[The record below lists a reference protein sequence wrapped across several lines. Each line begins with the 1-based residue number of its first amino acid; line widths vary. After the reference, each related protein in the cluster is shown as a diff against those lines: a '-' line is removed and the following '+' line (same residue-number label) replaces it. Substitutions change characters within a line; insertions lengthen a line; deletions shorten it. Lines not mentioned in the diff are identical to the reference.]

1 MGLGGRVF
9 LRAGSGLCLS
19 LCLYLCLCLW
29 REEDHSGHE
38 RDTVA
43 LCSVVCDGFE
53 AVDGVD

>member
-9 LRAGSGLCLS
+9 LRAGSGLCP
-19 LCLYLCLCLW
+19 CPCLCLCLW

>member
-19 LCLYLCLCLW
+19 LCLCLW

-43 LCSVVCDGFE
+43 LCSVVCVGFE
-53 AVDGVD
+53 AVDGID